1 MDIYSLLFG
10 NSRNLRLKVETI
22 DDYNNN
28 FKLPIEYL
36 DDKKLLND
44 CIINDLELK
53 EYKSQNNATTNTD
66 IDDNYDDISN
76 NNNKE
81 NLYYC
86 LLNPHNIFEKNIVN
100 KWSKYYTSNKDF
112 LLESQNLLK
121 QYKPNIDFVN
131 IEAIYAK
138 DVSNSSEDISL
149 EESILNNC
157 ENIIY
162 DNGFVEK
169 YQYFELPFFSNYN
182 NNSSV
187 LTGLSVYNLAAPAFS
202 LILPI
207 ISMILPFLIIKLQGY
222 DVTLESYIT
231 HLKIVLQNHV
241 IGQLFTNFSEASFS
255 TKIYLILS
263 VFFYGFQI
271 YQNVFSCIK
280 YFKNIKVIHNTLFE
294 LRKYLKNSIKR
305 FSNLL
310 KYTNDFKSYTNFNE
324 SVNKNNI
331 ILTDYYKQLEKIND
345 YNFNT
350 KKIMELGNLLKSFYQ
365 LNNDDDLINSLYF
378 SFNCNGYIDNILKIQ
393 KLVKNNKIN
402 YCKFACNNENTVFKN
417 SYYGHLIN
425 NEKIVKNS
433 YDLSKNMILT
443 GPNAAGKTTLLKS
456 SIFNII
462 LCQQF
467 GCGFF
472 EEATINLYDYI
483 HCYINIPDTSNRD
496 SLFQAEARQCK
507 KILELI
513 EDKSDK
519 RHFCVFD
526 ELYSGTNPDEAVTSA
541 FNYLKH
547 LDIFNNLDYI
557 LTTHYSKLCKKLEKS
572 KSNVTNYCMTIKR
585 NDSTSDFEYTYKLKK
600 GISKVKGGIKVLKDL
615 NYPKEIIND
624 FKN

>member
-1 MDIYSLLFG
+1 MDLYNLLFG
-10 NSRNLRLKVETI
+10 NSRKLRLKSETI

-44 CIINDLELK
+44 YIINDLELK
-53 EYKSQNNATTNTD
+53 EYKSQNSENVNTKD
-66 IDDNYDDISN
+66 SYDDISN

-86 LLNPHNIFEKNIVN
+86 LLNPDNIFEKNIVN

-112 LLESQNLLK
+112 LLESQVLLK
-121 QYKPNIDFVN
+121 EYKPNINFLN
-131 IEAIYAK
+131 IEDTEDINRK
-138 DVSNSSEDISL
+138 DISNNSEDISL

-162 DNGFVEK
+162 DNGFIEK

-182 NNSSV
+182 NNSNV
-187 LTGLSVYNLAAPAFS
+187 LTGLSIYNLAAPAFS

-207 ISMILPFLIIKLQGY
+207 ISLILPFLIIKLQGY
-222 DVTLESYIT
+222 NVTIESYIT

-241 IGQLFTNFSEASFS
+241 LGQLFTNFSEASFS
-255 TKIYLILS
+255 TKIYVLLS
-263 VFFYGFQI
+263 LFFYGFQI

-280 YFKNIKVIHNTLFE
+280 YFKNIKLIHTILFE
-294 LRKYLKNSIKR
+294 IRKYLKNSIKR

-310 KYTNDFKSYTNFNE
+310 KYTNDLKSYADFNE

-331 ILTDYYKQLEKIND
+331 ILINYYNQLEKIND

-378 SFNCNGYIDNILKIQ
+378 SFNCNGYIDNIMKIQ
-393 KLVKNNKIN
+393 NLIKNNKIN
-402 YCKFACNNENTVFKN
+402 YCKFAYNNENTVFKN
-417 SYYGHLIN
+417 SYYGNLIN

-433 YDLSKNMILT
+433 YDLSKNMIIT

-513 EDKSDK
+513 EENSNK

-557 LTTHYSKLCKKLEKS
+557 LTTHYNKLCKKLEKS
-572 KSNVTNYCMTIKR
+572 KSNITNYCMTIKH
-585 NDSTSDFEYTYKLKK
+585 NELNSDFEYTYKLKK

-624 FKN
+624 F

>member
-10 NSRNLRLKVETI
+10 NSKNLRLKSETI

-36 DDKKLLND
+36 DDKNLLND

-66 IDDNYDDISN
+66 HMDDNYDDISN

-121 QYKPNIDFVN
+121 HYKPNIDFVN
-131 IEAIYAK
+131 IEAIDAK
-138 DVSNSSEDISL
+138 DISNSSEDISL

-162 DNGFVEK
+162 DNGFIEK

-207 ISMILPFLIIKLQGY
+207 ISMIIPFFIIKLQGY
-222 DVTLESYIT
+222 DVTLESYIS

-280 YFKNIKVIHNTLFE
+280 YFKNIKLIHTTLFE
-294 LRKYLKNSIKR
+294 VRKYLKNSIKR

-331 ILTDYYKQLEKIND
+331 ILTDYYNQLEKIND

-350 KKIMELGNLLKSFYQ
+350 KKVMELGNLLKSFYQ

-378 SFNCNGYIDNILKIQ
+378 SFNCNGYIDNIVKIQ

-402 YCKFACNNENTVFKN
+402 YCNFASNNENTVFKN

-425 NEKIVKNS
+425 SEKIVKNS

-513 EDKSDK
+513 EEKSDK

-526 ELYSGTNPDEAVTSA
+526 ELYSGTNPDEAVSSA

-557 LTTHYSKLCKKLEKS
+557 LTTHYNKLCKKLEKS
-572 KSNVTNYCMTIKR
+572 KSNVTNYCMTIKQ
-585 NDSTSDFEYTYKLKK
+585 NDSKSDFEYTYKLKK

-624 FKN
+624 F

>member
-1 MDIYSLLFG
+1 MDLYYLLFG
-10 NSRNLRLKVETI
+10 NSRKLRLKSETI

-44 CIINDLELK
+44 YIINDLELK
-53 EYKSQNNATTNTD
+53 EYKSQNSENINTK
-66 IDDNYDDISN
+66 DNYDDISN

-86 LLNPHNIFEKNIVN
+86 LLNPENIFEKNIVN
-100 KWSKYYTSNKDF
+100 KWSKYYTSNKEF
-112 LLESQNLLK
+112 LVESQVLLK
-121 QYKPNIDFVN
+121 EYKPNINFVN
-131 IEAIYAK
+131 IEDTEDIDRK
-138 DVSNSSEDISL
+138 DISNNSEYISL

-157 ENIIY
+157 ENVIY
-162 DNGFVEK
+162 DNGFIEK

-182 NNSSV
+182 NNSNV
-187 LTGLSVYNLAAPAFS
+187 LTGLSIYNLAAPAFS

-207 ISMILPFLIIKLQGY
+207 ISLILPFLIIKLQGY
-222 DVTLESYIT
+222 NVTIESYIT

-241 IGQLFTNFSEASFS
+241 LGQLFTNFSEASFS
-255 TKIYLILS
+255 TKIYVLLS
-263 VFFYGFQI
+263 LFFYGFQI

-280 YFKNIKVIHNTLFE
+280 YFKNIKLIHTILFE
-294 LRKYLKNSIKR
+294 IRKYLKNSIKR

-310 KYTNDFKSYTNFNE
+310 KYTNDLKSYADFNE

-331 ILTDYYKQLEKIND
+331 ILINYYNQLEKIND

-378 SFNCNGYIDNILKIQ
+378 SFNCNGYIDNIMKIQ
-393 KLVKNNKIN
+393 NLIKNNKIN
-402 YCKFACNNENTVFKN
+402 YCKFAYNNENTVFKN
-417 SYYGHLIN
+417 SYYGNLIN

-433 YDLSKNMILT
+433 YDLSKNMIIT

-513 EDKSDK
+513 EENSDK

-557 LTTHYSKLCKKLEKS
+557 LTTHYNKLCKKLEKS
-572 KSNVTNYCMTIKR
+572 KSNITNYCMTIKH
-585 NDSTSDFEYTYKLKK
+585 NELNSDFEYTYKLKK

-624 FKN
+624 F

>member
-1 MDIYSLLFG
+1 MDLYYLLFG
-10 NSRNLRLKVETI
+10 NSRKLRLKSETI

-44 CIINDLELK
+44 YIINDLELK
-53 EYKSQNNATTNTD
+53 EYKSQNSENINTK
-66 IDDNYDDISN
+66 DNYDDISN

-86 LLNPHNIFEKNIVN
+86 LLNPENIFEKNIVN
-100 KWSKYYTSNKDF
+100 KWSKYYTSNKEF
-112 LLESQNLLK
+112 LVESQVLLK
-121 QYKPNIDFVN
+121 EYKPNINFVN
-131 IEAIYAK
+131 IEDTEDIDRK
-138 DVSNSSEDISL
+138 DISNNSEYISL

-157 ENIIY
+157 ENVIY
-162 DNGFVEK
+162 DNGFIEK

-182 NNSSV
+182 NNSNV
-187 LTGLSVYNLAAPAFS
+187 LTGLSIYNLAAPAFS

-207 ISMILPFLIIKLQGY
+207 ISLILPFLIIKLQGY
-222 DVTLESYIT
+222 NVTIESYIT

-241 IGQLFTNFSEASFS
+241 LGQLFTNFSEASFS
-255 TKIYLILS
+255 TKIYVLLS
-263 VFFYGFQI
+263 LFFYGFQI

-280 YFKNIKVIHNTLFE
+280 YFKNIKLIHTILFE
-294 LRKYLKNSIKR
+294 IRKYLKNSIKR

-310 KYTNDFKSYTNFNE
+310 KYTNDLKSYADFNE

-331 ILTDYYKQLEKIND
+331 ILINYYNQLEKIND

-378 SFNCNGYIDNILKIQ
+378 SFNCNGYIDNIMKIQ
-393 KLVKNNKIN
+393 NLIKNNKIN
-402 YCKFACNNENTVFKN
+402 YCKFAYNNENTVFKN
-417 SYYGHLIN
+417 SYYGNLIN

-433 YDLSKNMILT
+433 YDLSKNMIIT

-513 EDKSDK
+513 EENSDK

-557 LTTHYSKLCKKLEKS
+557 LTTHYNKLCKKLEKS
-572 KSNVTNYCMTIKR
+572 KSNITNYCMTIKH
-585 NDSTSDFEYTYKLKK
+585 NELNSDFEYTYKLKK
-600 GISKVKGGIKVLKDL
+600 
-615 NYPKEIIND
+615 E
-624 FKN
+624 